1 MPDPCFLKSGLLCGP
16 DKHPFYTHAAQAWS
30 SLPGTVHQSSFHK
43 PQPIVKRHSAPANP
57 LNDCPS
63 TASPQKPITVASKS
77 MEALLVSKFETELD
91 ILPAPPSNSPTKDR
105 EFSAAFRIM
114 FFAKLQQNYAS
125 KLLLPSQSLM
135 RVTQRQTL

>member
-1 MPDPCFLKSGLLCGP
+1 MPDPCFLKSGLLYGP
-16 DKHPFYTHAAQAWS
+16 DKLPFYTHAAQAWS
-30 SLPGTVHQSSFHK
+30 SLPGTAHQSSLHK

-63 TASPQKPITVASKS
+63 TASPQKPTTVASKS

-91 ILPAPPSNSPTKDR
+91 IPSAPSPSDSLTKDR

-114 FFAKLQQNYAS
+114 FFAKLQ
-125 KLLLPSQSLM
+125 
-135 RVTQRQTL
+135 